1 VGIVRGVGPEQIDP
15 RGVYDQIDGLYE
27 ADGAAFARGGTSGI
41 TDALST
47 PASNPTPWVFDGYF
61 DAGERTVFASDDDF
75 YVVDSDGHTPIN
87 LGSDGMLVP
96 KPSALIESMLFIGG
110 GYIYGGSRKT
120 ANYTTGTVTFTNGSK
135 TVTGSGT
142 TWNTLVDAGML
153 IQRGNERVYVVA
165 SVDSTTQLTLRDA
178 YEGSHGIRGQLHAQ
192 PDLQD
197 HGRRPLRVG
206 RVLRRGCEP
215 AAHRLWQHRSSS
227 PRSRSPT
234 SGR

>member
-1 VGIVRGVGPEQIDP
+1 MS
-15 RGVYDQIDGLYE
+15 
-27 ADGAAFARGGTSGI
+27 A
-41 TDALST
+41 
-47 PASNPTPWVFDGYF
+47 
-61 DAGERTVFASDDDF
+61 ERTVFASDDDF
-75 YVVDSDGHTPIN
+75 YVVDSDEHDAGQPR
-87 LGSDGMLVP
+87 LGRDAGP

-165 SVDSTTQLTLRDA
+165 SVDSTTQITLRDA
-178 YEGSHGIRGQLHAQ
+178 YEGVTGSGVSYTLSPIYKIT
-192 PDLQD
+192 
-197 HGRRPLRVG
+197 
-206 RVLRRGCEP
+206 
-215 AAHRLWQHRSSS
+215 AADPYESGEFYAVAANRLLTGLKNTSSS